1 MVNQSVHTAYLNE
14 KATTYDERRF
24 SQLSGQVV
32 HNIELEMLNKVL
44 PNLSQGATI
53 LEVGCGTGRFLV
65 EMAKKGYKIDGT
77 DASPDM
83 LLIAKNKVGEFVN
96 NFQPLLGEASKLPYP
111 SNGFDL
117 TYCVRLL
124 NQTESSHYALSVI
137 DDMFRV
143 TRENGY
149 VLVEFMNYYRAPIR
163 TRGAH
168 HVLLR
173 PQEVIDRAKA
183 CRGVSIWCEGAFFLN
198 MGIFH
203 MTPAPLLGGIGWI
216 DRLMRNLLPRLCTR
230 SYILFQKQSN
240 HDFRV

>member
-1 MVNQSVHTAYLNE
+1 MVNQSIHTAYLKE

-32 HNIELEMLNKVL
+32 HNIELEMLNNVL
-44 PNLSQGATI
+44 PHLTQGATI

-65 EMAKKGYKIDGT
+65 EMAQKGYKVDGT

-83 LLIAKNKVGEFVN
+83 LSIAKSKVSEFAN
-96 NFQPLLGEASKLPYP
+96 NFQPLLGEASRLPYP
-111 SNGFDL
+111 PNSFDL

-124 NQTESSHYALSVI
+124 NQTESSNYALSVVN
-137 DDMFRV
+137 DMFRV
-143 TRENGY
+143 TRKAGY

-163 TRGAH
+163 TRSAQ

-183 CRGVSIWCEGAFFLN
+183 CGGVPIWCGGAFFVN

-216 DRLMRNLLPRLCTR
+216 DRLMRSLLPRLCTR
-230 SYILFQKQSN
+230 CYLLFQKQ
-240 HDFRV
+240 